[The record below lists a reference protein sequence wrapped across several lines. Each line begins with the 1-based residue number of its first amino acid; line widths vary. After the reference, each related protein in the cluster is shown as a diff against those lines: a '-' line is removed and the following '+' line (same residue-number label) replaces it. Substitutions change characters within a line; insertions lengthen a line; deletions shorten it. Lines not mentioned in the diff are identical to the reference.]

1 MRPGL
6 DSWQDLMR
14 GMKAGLLLLGKAR
27 AVEVIEG
34 ITTQLKR
41 VMQPGVHVLPPGFID
56 RLADAI
62 VSLEYY
68 METLQAGRSDPWY
81 MLDNAQACVQAL
93 EQQPTPRVPTVPPL
107 EPAALREDRA
117 DPERRAAARR
127 TRRSSDLAGGRRRGA
142 RRSRLPPAPQRRAR
156 WPRTRTR
163 SCVKLF
169 IEEARE
175 ELAKIQ
181 RGFPVWD
188 QNPLEREALVTVRR
202 SFHTL
207 KGSGRMVGA
216 RELGE
221 FAWSIENLLN
231 RVLDNTLTARR
242 RSWRRCA
249 RRSQRCPS

>member
-1 MRPGL
+1 MQSAVLRECIVNLARIKEAVTQSVGGTLDAAGL

-93 EQQPTPRVPTVPPL
+93 EAAADSPRVPTVPPL
-107 EPAALREDRA
+107 EPGSYAKHRA
-117 DPERRAAARR
+117 DHRASPTAGRSAR
-127 TRRSSDLAGGRRRGA
+127 TWPASMPRRR
-142 RRSRLPPAPQRRAR
+142 RWRHHPPRS
-156 WPRTRTR
+156 
-163 SCVKLF
+163 
-169 IEEARE
+169 
-175 ELAKIQ
+175 
-181 RGFPVWD
+181 
-188 QNPLEREALVTVRR
+188 
-202 SFHTL
+202 
-207 KGSGRMVGA
+207 
-216 RELGE
+216 
-221 FAWSIENLLN
+221 
-231 RVLDNTLTARR
+231 RR
-242 RSWRRCA
+242 RS
-249 RRSQRCPS
+249 PSTRTPSW